1 MARHDPDAADGGS
14 TPPLSTWDRITGSI
28 SNFMLKPAPV
38 DQQPGADPD
47 QGAGQDPTTIPEI
60 EAAIKR
66 ASDKERAIGL
76 LAAPIA
82 AAIGL
87 LVTASLVAH
96 DPAAHYAN
104 GQIDKLHVNPSLYA
118 ELCAVTLVLA
128 LVMLVAA
135 WFRKRLIVGIAM
147 ALYGL
152 SLFNLHYWGFGV
164 PFIMGGVVVPGARL
178 PAVGEAQARQGR
190 GGGRLHRIRRPSR
203 GRNRRSVI
211 RPPRHRSGP
220 RRSPSGA
227 RSSKPAELLGG
238 RRAGSFRVLQ
248 FMAPSLSGNSGSR
261 A

>member
-1 MARHDPDAADGGS
+1 MARHDPDAADDGS

-164 PFIMGGVVVPGARL
+164 PFIIGGSWYLVRAYRL
-178 PAVGEAQARQGR
+178 SEKLKHAKAEAA
-190 GGGRLHRIRRPSR
+190 GGSTGYGPVSRPQPSKR
-203 GRNRRSVI
+203 YTPPTAPI
-211 RPPRHRSGP
+211 RPP
-220 RRSPSGA
+220 
-227 RSSKPAELLGG
+227 SKSKRGKELE
-238 RRAGSFRVLQ
+238 AG
-248 FMAPSLSGNSGSR
+248 
-261 A
+261 